1 MPNIPKPNGQ
11 AERPSIEKNTKVI
24 DIDGYKDINIPKPP
38 TKLLKVTKDF
48 WNSFWKSDLANFIA
62 TDTDIDSLSRLV
74 KIMDDRERAWRRV
87 RSEGFSSI
95 GSQGQ
100 EILHPLVRQINQWDK
115 DILALQDRFGL
126 NPKSRLQLGISLNNA
141 KKTTLDLQK
150 EFSINIDD
158 EEWYAETD

>member
-1 MPNIPKPNGQ
+1 
-11 AERPSIEKNTKVI
+11 
-24 DIDGYKDINIPKPP
+24 
-38 TKLLKVTKDF
+38 
-48 WNSFWKSDLANFIA
+48 
-62 TDTDIDSLSRLV
+62 
-74 KIMDDRERAWRRV
+74 MDDRERAWRRV